1 LKCGVLKCGALS
13 RAGFLLAAGLL
24 LTLIAPASARE
35 LSARWVPAPG
45 TTWQWQLTVPVDL
58 SVEADVYDI
67 DGFDNSARVV
77 ARLHARGRR
86 AICYIDAGAYEDY
99 RPDAAR
105 FPASVLGKPSPLWE
119 GERWL
124 DIRRLD
130 VLAPIMRGRLDMC
143 RAKGFDGV
151 ELDEIDGWSN
161 DTGFPLTAAD
171 QLRYNRFLAREVR
184 ARGMSAGLKNDLEQI
199 PQLVKS
205 FDFAIDEECF
215 QYRECDALKPF
226 VAAGKAVFHT
236 EYRLAPEDFCPVAT
250 ALGLS
255 SMRKRLDLGAWRVYC
270 RAPRALVGAA
280 GLRASGKVVL
290 RLTCP
295 GFSRCSG
302 TATLRALGSPVRIV
316 ARARYVVA
324 AGAERWVSAPLT
336 RSGRT
341 LLSGQRRLR
350 VVVVA
355 VTRNGPARPTRSRR
369 VVVLSVPS

>member
-1 LKCGVLKCGALS
+1 MS
-13 RAGFLLAAGLL
+13 RAGVLLAGLL
-24 LTLIAPASARE
+24 VTLIAPASAHE
-35 LSARWVPAPG
+35 LSSRWVPAPG

-67 DGFDNSARVV
+67 DGFENSASVV

-99 RPDAAR
+99 RPDADR
-105 FPASVLGKPSPLWE
+105 FPASVLGKSNPPWE

-124 DIRRLD
+124 DVRRLD
-130 VLAPIMRGRLDMC
+130 VLAPIMRDRLDMC

-161 DTGFPLTAAD
+161 DTGFPLSAAD

-184 ARGMSAGLKNDLEQI
+184 VRGMSAGLKNDLEQI
-199 PQLVKS
+199 PELVES

-215 QYRECDALKPF
+215 QYRECGALKPF

-236 EYRLAPEDFCPVAT
+236 EYRRDPEDFCPVAT
-250 ALGLS
+250 ELGLS

-270 RAPRALVGAA
+270 RAPRALVRAA
-280 GLRASGKVVL
+280 RLRDSGTVTL
-290 RLTCP
+290 RLRCP

-302 TATLRALGSPVRIV
+302 TVTLRALGAPVRII
-316 ARARYVVA
+316 AWARYVVA
-324 AGAERWVSAPLT
+324 AGAERRVTAQLN

-355 VTRNGPARPTRSRR
+355 GTRNGPARPTRSRR
-369 VVVLSVPS
+369 VVTLSVPR